1 MRWKTAIGI
10 FLIIGS
16 FLTLVF
22 WETKGR
28 EYLLSPVLIA
38 TRDISAGRIIQ
49 SEDLGENRI
58 SPENLL
64 VGAMIPQD
72 NRQLIGMTAKCDI
85 LANQQLVTSY
95 FQPISSAMKNNRS
108 LFVMPEAW
116 IYSISSAARAGDT
129 VLLYAVPTM
138 EFLGSFEVAFVKDDK
153 ENEVRDAEGKNLDL
167 LDRADPIARISH
179 IEIICTLEEYLFIS
193 SKMVQTD
200 FGNLLIVIKGVG

>member
-58 SPENLL
+58 SPESMLA
-64 VGAMIPQD
+64 GAILPQD
-72 NRQLIGMTAKCDI
+72 NRNLIGMTAKCDI
-85 LANQQLVTSY
+85 LANQQLVAAY
-95 FQPISSAMKNNRS
+95 FQPVSSAMQNNRS
-108 LFVMPEAW
+108 LFVMPQAW

-129 VLLYAVPTM
+129 VLLYAVSTM
-138 EFLGSFEVAFVKDDK
+138 EPLGSFVVAFVKDDK
-153 ENEVRDAEGKNLDL
+153 ENEIRDTEGKDLNL
-167 LDRADPIARISH
+167 LDRTDPIARISH
-179 IEIICTLEEYLFIS
+179 IEIICTLEEYMLIS
-193 SKMVQTD
+193 SKMIQTG